1 MPWACGILGSGPGM
15 EPVSI
20 AVEDRF
26 LTTGA
31 PGKSHFL
38 MLYTSLLFLG
48 ILLFRLQGVPSPLWI
63 LFGPNFPG
71 GSAVRNLPTSA
82 GDSGSV
88 PGLARSL
95 GGGNGNPLQ
104 YSCLGNP
111 MERGVWQ
118 LQSCE
123 PCEHGFTKE
132 LDTVEQLNSNNNVWP
147 SSFMYRPINYIPTEF
162 FMWHS

>member
-31 PGKSHFL
+31 PGKSHFS

-48 ILLFRLQGVPSPLWI
+48 ILLFRLQGVPSTLWI

-71 GSAVRNLPTSA
+71 GSVVRNLPTSA

-104 YSCLGNP
+104 HSCLGNP

-118 LQSCE
+118 ATVLWTLWTWVHKRVGNSWA
-123 PCEHGFTKE
+123 TKQQQQR
-132 LDTVEQLNSNNNVWP
+132 LTQ
-147 SSFMYRPINYIPTEF
+147 
-162 FMWHS
+162 